1 MLASQSLSM
10 ILLIDIA
17 HSIFAII
24 CRPSNMAISISLLY
38 SSWLL
43 SRLSHL
49 LFRSVLGAR
58 VVNATTSFMSVQEN
72 IAVVV
77 KFYKFQFFLPA
88 VAYQMRYVTNH
99 PDYAPLT
106 NETVLRQVGP
116 LLKTKE
122 GRGYRYPTQGT
133 RNAQKE

>member
-1 MLASQSLSM
+1 MEES
-10 ILLIDIA
+10 
-17 HSIFAII
+17 
-24 CRPSNMAISISLLY
+24 
-38 SSWLL
+38 
-43 SRLSHL
+43 
-49 LFRSVLGAR
+49 
-58 VVNATTSFMSVQEN
+58 